1 MESLIHLIKYPF
13 LQCQMIQMFVG
24 VQLST
29 NKINAVRK
37 TCNVYGVC
45 LNIFIYEN
53 LYRKEASYKIFDSEI
68 TTFLLKLQAIS
79 FFAYE
84 FVACWFI

>member
-1 MESLIHLIKYPF
+1 
-13 LQCQMIQMFVG
+13 MIQMFVG
-24 VQLST
+24 AQLST

-53 LYRKEASYKIFDSEI
+53 IYKKEAPYKIFDSKI

-79 FFAYE
+79 IYAYE
-84 FVACWFI
+84 HVADSYKNT